1 MNRSSS
7 HGDVD
12 SMQECWTLRM
22 LRRLQEHTELVRKIY
37 EDLRPVG
44 RGFVKVA
51 VIPFGCFAGLGVLE
65 QVVSL
70 LR

>member
-1 MNRSSS
+1 MNRSSR
-7 HGDVD
+7 HGDFD
-12 SMQECWTLRM
+12 NTPECWTLRM
-22 LRRLQEHTELVRKIY
+22 LRRLQEHTALVRKIY